1 LYGDLMDGEENYH
14 KLKLKTIYQNFI
26 DEFGHINGISRVLK
40 QFMYLWDE
48 HVWESLFKLH
58 RNWKNPLS
66 LLDHS
71 NKSVPESLVLVQVI
85 NNGLQPGKFSN
96 GYSVDYETFRKL
108 HIFLEKL
115 YALHLGRNLVGDD
128 LWALHKSD
136 LFERVLGGLEIFNVF
151 KGSLFLG
158 DDFFQCVI
166 GVCWDEEALIF
177 FKKFQNLLIS
187 FLFEYPGEKETT
199 FNLELEKVLVLL
211 AHCSAVLS
219 DSQNIGCED
228 VLRAYHTLFKIL
240 NTDITDLVDKRY
252 YTGLLLCEACNEL
265 YPLLEDESPCDFS
278 SCSCGGE
285 LKYVSQDAPVRWKI

>member
-1 LYGDLMDGEENYH
+1 LPWVILMDGVDNY
-14 KLKLKTIYQNFI
+14 KNVELKTLYKNFI
-26 DEFGHINGISRVLK
+26 CEFGHINGVSGVLK
-40 QFMYLWDE
+40 DFMYLWDE
-48 HVWESLFKLH
+48 HVLKSLFNVH

-66 LLDHS
+66 LMDHS
-71 NKSVPESLVLVQVI
+71 DKSVPESLVLTQVI
-85 NNGLQPGKFSN
+85 NNGIQPGKFSN

-115 YALHLGRNLVGDD
+115 YAFHLGRNLVGDD

-136 LFERVLGGLEIFNVF
+136 LFERVLGGLDIFNVF
-151 KGSLFLG
+151 KGTLFLG

-166 GVCWDEEALIF
+166 GVCWDDDALLF
-177 FKKFQNLLIS
+177 FKNFQNLLIS

-219 DSQNIGCED
+219 DSQNIGSED

-240 NTDITDLVDKRY
+240 NTDITTLVDKRY
-252 YTGLLLCEACNEL
+252 YTGLLLCESCNEL
-265 YPLLEDESPCDFS
+265 YPLLEDEAPYDFS

-285 LKYVSQDAPVRWKI
+285 LKYVSQDASVR